1 MDEENYEYRN
11 NYYEEDERNG
21 ARNAIEDF
29 RNAPRRRV
37 VTTTPWG
44 TRVMTRPAPMPAP
57 MPVIVQAPPPP
68 PPPPQKSFLGEIPL
82 GTLVQ
87 LGALGY
93 TAIVELPAKPVIT
106 GDVKTDNQN
115 LVLYQEALAK
125 HAKRVQQINTA
136 GLVAS
141 VLLAGKR
148 L

>member
-1 MDEENYEYRN
+1 MDEDNEYRN
-11 NYYEEDERNG
+11 YYDEDERNA
-21 ARNAIEDF
+21 ARNAIEDV
-29 RNAPRRRV
+29 RNAKRRRV
-37 VTTTPWG
+37 VQTTPWG
-44 TRVMTRPAPMPAP
+44 GTRVITQPAPV
-57 MPVIVQAPPPP
+57 PVIVQAPPPP
-68 PPPPQKSFLGEIPL
+68 PAPQKSFLGEIPL

-87 LGALGY
+87 LGAMGY
-93 TAIVELPAKPVIT
+93 TAMAELPPKPAIV
-106 GDVKTDNQN
+106 GEPKTDNQN